1 MHHNSKVA
9 VIIPAAGKGMRFGAD
24 KPKQYSVLGEQTIL
38 ERSVNI
44 FLNIPEVLR
53 VIIAVDQDDK
63 FIHSQSFIAHP
74 KITIVNGGSSRS
86 TSVFNAVKI
95 LEARD
100 IPAVAIHDAS
110 RPWLQPNHFL
120 DLLCQFHAHNE
131 WDGVY
136 PAIEIIDSIREKR
149 NDELVPVNRENF
161 MQIQTPQIFN
171 TNALQIALKKVIDS
185 GMNLTDETQAMENA
199 GYRVK
204 AMQGDRSNLK
214 VTYSHDL
221 NAAKN
226 IDYRI
231 GRGIDFHKLLP
242 GSGITLGGISIVCD
256 LAIVAHSDGDIVLHA
271 LADALLGAGG
281 LNDIGFYFPDTDSQN
296 KGLSSLII
304 IKKAMGLLAQKN
316 LQPSNVDLVI
326 ICEQPK
332 ISPHVNAMKARLAS
346 LLTMETGDISI
357 KATTTEG
364 MGIIGQGNG
373 IAVYAITSL
382 KKLI

>member
-9 VIIPAAGKGMRFGAD
+9 VIIPAAGKGVRFGAD

-53 VIIAVDQDDK
+53 VIIAVDQDDE

-120 DLLCQFHAHNE
+120 DLLRQFHAHNE

-136 PAIEIIDSIREKR
+136 PAIEMIDSIREKR

-242 GSGITLGGISIVCD
+242 GSGITLGGLSIVCD

-304 IKKAMGLLAQKN
+304 IKKQWVCLHKKT
-316 LQPSNVDLVI
+316 SNP
-326 ICEQPK
+326 Q
-332 ISPHVNAMKARLAS
+332 M
-346 LLTMETGDISI
+346 
-357 KATTTEG
+357 
-364 MGIIGQGNG
+364 
-373 IAVYAITSL
+373 
-382 KKLI
+382 